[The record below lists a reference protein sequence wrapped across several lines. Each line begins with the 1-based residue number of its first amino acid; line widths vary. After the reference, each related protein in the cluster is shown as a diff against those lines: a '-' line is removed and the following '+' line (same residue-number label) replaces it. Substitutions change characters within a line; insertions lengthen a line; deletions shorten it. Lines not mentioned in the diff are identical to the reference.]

1 MTISWI
7 LLNLTAAAVLLIW
20 AVRMVQTGVQ
30 RAHGPLIRRTLKSSK
45 GHPFLMT
52 VFGVLLAIIF
62 QSSTAVAI
70 LTAGFVSSG
79 FITSSVGVATVLGA
93 DLGSALVIQIL
104 SFNLAWLAPVC
115 LIIGGILFF
124 NGKKRS
130 FKQTGRILVG
140 VALILISLKLLAE
153 STAPLRQNEVVPIIV
168 DYLTS
173 DPISTFL
180 FGAVFTWLIHSSIAS
195 ILLIIAFVA
204 QAIVPTDVAVA
215 LVLGANTGGAFIAV
229 ILARNLNTRGQVVP
243 LSNFCLRGV
252 AAVLVLAII
261 HILGM
266 PSILSNL
273 STTQQI
279 ISFHIG
285 FNMLLVMIGLPFI
298 KPIAAVLLKIMSDR
312 RINNDQPLSGRQSGL
327 KEADIK
333 LPTRALAATTRELL
347 YLAESVQTMFIPA
360 LDMYEN
366 FDKVGVKQLKKIENE
381 IFDVHGRIKNF
392 LAKVSQQNLSEDLLK
407 RNGDLMMFADNMAA
421 ATDVIVNRLLKL
433 AKERNEKALVFSD
446 EGWRELLALH
456 DRVLVN
462 MQLAMDVLVSSDL
475 ETARQ
480 LILEKNELSSMTQK
494 SLSKHL
500 ERLRSYKTDSLQTS
514 NMHNETLRALRQV
527 NSSFSSIAYSILDD
541 AGQLHKTRLAK

>member
-30 RAHGPLIRRTLKSSK
+30 RAHGPLIRRTLKSTNA
-45 GHPFLMT
+45 HPLLMT

-62 QSSTAVAI
+62 QSSTAVAV

-104 SFNLAWLAPVC
+104 SFNLTWLAPVC
-115 LIIGGILFF
+115 LIVGGILFF
-124 NGKKRS
+124 KGKRRN

-140 VALILISLKLLAE
+140 VALILISLRLLAE
-153 STAPLRQNEVVPIIV
+153 STAPLRQNDFVPIV
-168 DYLTS
+168 VNYLTS
-173 DPISTFL
+173 DPITTFL

-195 ILLIIAFVA
+195 LLLIVAFVA
-204 QAIVPTDVAVA
+204 QAIIPIDVAAA

-252 AAVLVLAII
+252 SAVLVLAII
-261 HILGM
+261 HILGT
-266 PSILSNL
+266 PTILSNF
-273 STTQQI
+273 SPVQQI
-279 ISFHIG
+279 VSFHIG
-285 FNMLLVMIGLPFI
+285 FNMILVVIGLPFV
-298 KPIAAVLLKIMSDR
+298 KPITVILLKIMSDR
-312 RINNDQPLSGRQSGL
+312 RINNDQPLSSRQSVL

-347 YLAESVQTMFIPA
+347 YLAESVQTMFVPA
-360 LDMYEN
+360 MDIYEN
-366 FDKVGVKQLKKIENE
+366 FDKVGVKELKKIENE

-392 LAKVSQQNLSEDLLK
+392 LAKVSQQNLNEDLLK

-480 LILEKNELSSMTQK
+480 LIIEKNELSSMTQK

-500 ERLRSYKTDSLQTS
+500 ERLSRHKTKSLETS

>member
-45 GHPFLMT
+45 RHPLLMT

-140 VALILISLKLLAE
+140 VALILISLKLLAD

-173 DPISTFL
+173 DPTSTFL

-195 ILLIIAFVA
+195 ILLIIALVA
-204 QAIVPTDVAVA
+204 QAIVPIDVAVA

-298 KPIAAVLLKIMSDR
+298 KPIASVLLKIMSDR
-312 RINNDQPLSGRQSGL
+312 RINNDQSLSSRQSGL

-333 LPTRALAATTRELL
+333 LPTRALAAATRELL
-347 YLAESVQTMFIPA
+347 YLAESVQTMFVPA
-360 LDMYEN
+360 MDIYEN
-366 FDKVGVKQLKKIENE
+366 FDKAGVKELKKIENE
-381 IFDVHGRIKNF
+381 IFEVHSRIKNF

-407 RNGDLMMFADNMAA
+407 RSGALMMFADNMAA

-456 DRVLVN
+456 DRVLIN

-480 LILEKNELSSMTQK
+480 LILEKNELSSLTQK

-500 ERLRSYKTDSLQTS
+500 ERLSRHKTKSLETS

>member
-30 RAHGPLIRRTLKSSK
+30 RAHGPQIRRTLKSTK
-45 GHPFLMT
+45 AHPLLMT

-62 QSSTAVAI
+62 QSSTAVAV

-104 SFNLAWLAPVC
+104 SFNLTWLAPVC
-115 LIIGGILFF
+115 LIVGGILFF
-124 NGKKRS
+124 NGKERS

-195 ILLIIAFVA
+195 LLLILAFVA
-204 QAIVPTDVAVA
+204 QAIVPTDVAIT

-229 ILARNLNTRGQVVP
+229 ILARNLNRRGQVVP

-261 HILGM
+261 HISGT
-266 PSILSNL
+266 PTILSNF
-273 STTQQI
+273 SPVQQI
-279 ISFHIG
+279 VSFHIG
-285 FNMLLVMIGLPFI
+285 FNMLLVVIGLPFV
-298 KPIAAVLLKIMSDR
+298 KPITAVLLKIMSDR
-312 RINNDQPLSGRQSGL
+312 RIKDDQPLSSRQSGL

-347 YLAESVQTMFIPA
+347 YLAESVQTMFVPA
-360 LDMYEN
+360 MDIYEN
-366 FDKVGVKQLKKIENE
+366 FDKVEVKELKKIENE
-381 IFDVHGRIKNF
+381 IFDVHGRIKNY

-407 RNGDLMMFADNMAA
+407 RNGDLMMFADNMAG
-421 ATDVIVNRLLKL
+421 ATDVIANRLLKL

-456 DRVLVN
+456 DRVLAN

-480 LILEKNELSSMTQK
+480 LIIEKNELSSMTQK

-500 ERLRSYKTDSLQTS
+500 ERLSRHKTKSLKTS

-541 AGQLHKTRLAK
+541 AGQLHKTRLTK

>member
-1 MTISWI
+1 MTISLI

-30 RAHGPLIRRTLKSSK
+30 RAHGPLIRRTLKGTK
-45 GHPFLMT
+45 GNPLLMT
-52 VFGVLLAIIF
+52 MFGVLLAIIF

-104 SFNLAWLAPVC
+104 SFNLTWLAPVC

-124 NGKKRS
+124 KGKKRN

-153 STAPLRQNEVVPIIV
+153 STAPLRQNEIVPIII

-173 DPISTFL
+173 DPISTFI
-180 FGAVFTWLIHSSIAS
+180 FGAIFTWLIHSSIAS
-195 ILLIIAFVA
+195 LLLIIAFVA

-243 LSNFCLRGV
+243 LSNFCLRGTF
-252 AAVLVLAII
+252 AILVLAAI

-266 PSILSNL
+266 PAILSKF
-273 STTQQI
+273 SSIQQI
-279 ISFHIG
+279 VSFHIG
-285 FNMLLVMIGLPFI
+285 FNMLLVVVGLPFI
-298 KPIAAVLLKIMSDR
+298 KPITAILLKIMSDR
-312 RINNDQPLSGRQSGL
+312 GINNEHPFNNRQSGL

-333 LPTRALAATTRELL
+333 LPARALAATTREILH
-347 YLAESVQTMFIPA
+347 LAESVQTMFVPVMDI
-360 LDMYEN
+360 YEN
-366 FDKVGVKQLKKIENE
+366 FDKVEIKELKKLENE
-381 IFDVHGRIKNF
+381 ILEVHGKIKKY
-392 LAKVSQQNLSEDLLK
+392 LAKVSQQNLSEYQLK

-421 ATDVIVNRLLKL
+421 AADVIVNRLLKF
-433 AKERNEKALVFSD
+433 AKERDEKALVFSD

-462 MQLAMDVLVSSDL
+462 MQLAMNVLVSSDL

-480 LILEKNELSSMTQK
+480 LIIEKNELSSMTQK
-494 SLSKHL
+494 SLSKHF
-500 ERLRSYKTDSLQTS
+500 ERLRSHKTKSLQTS

-541 AGQLHKTRLAK
+541 AGQLRKTRLAK

>member
-1 MTISWI
+1 MTISLI

-30 RAHGPLIRRTLKSSK
+30 RAHGPLIRRTLKGTK
-45 GHPFLMT
+45 GNPLLMT
-52 VFGVLLAIIF
+52 MFGVLLAIIF

-104 SFNLAWLAPVC
+104 SFNLTWLAPVC

-124 NGKKRS
+124 KGKKRN

-153 STAPLRQNEVVPIIV
+153 STAPLRQNEIVPIII

-173 DPISTFL
+173 DPISTFI
-180 FGAVFTWLIHSSIAS
+180 FGAIFTWLIHSSIAS
-195 ILLIIAFVA
+195 LLLIIAFVA

-243 LSNFCLRGV
+243 LSNFCLRGTF
-252 AAVLVLAII
+252 AILVLAAI

-266 PSILSNL
+266 PAILSKF
-273 STTQQI
+273 SSIQQI
-279 ISFHIG
+279 VSFHIG
-285 FNMLLVMIGLPFI
+285 FNMLLVVIGLPFV
-298 KPIAAVLLKIMSDR
+298 KPITAVLLKIISDR
-312 RINNDQPLSGRQSGL
+312 QINNDQILNSRQSGL

-347 YLAESVQTMFIPA
+347 YLAESVQTMFVPA
-360 LDMYEN
+360 MDIYES
-366 FDKVGVKQLKKIENE
+366 FDKVGVKELKKIENE
-381 IFDVHGRIKNF
+381 VSNVHGRIKNF

-446 EGWRELLALH
+446 EGWRELLTLH

-462 MQLAMDVLVSSDL
+462 IQLAMNVLVSSDL

-480 LILEKNELSSMTQK
+480 LVLEKDEVSAMTQK
-494 SLSKHL
+494 SLAKHL
-500 ERLRSYKTDSLQTS
+500 ERLRRQKTKSLPTS
-514 NMHNETLRALRQV
+514 NMHSETLRALRQV

-541 AGQLHKTRLAK
+541 AGQLRKTRLTK

>member
-1 MTISWI
+1 
-7 LLNLTAAAVLLIW
+7 
-20 AVRMVQTGVQ
+20 
-30 RAHGPLIRRTLKSSK
+30 
-45 GHPFLMT
+45 MT

-195 ILLIIAFVA
+195 ILLIIALVA

-273 STTQQI
+273 STAQQI

-298 KPIAAVLLKIMSDR
+298 KPIASVLLKIMSDR
-312 RINNDQPLSGRQSGL
+312 QINNDQPLSSRQSGL

-333 LPTRALAATTRELL
+333 LPTRALAAATRELL
-347 YLAESVQTMFIPA
+347 YLAESVQTMFVPA
-360 LDMYEN
+360 MDIYEN
-366 FDKVGVKQLKKIENE
+366 FDKAGVKELKKIENE
-381 IFDVHGRIKNF
+381 IFEVHSRIKNF

-480 LILEKNELSSMTQK
+480 LILEKNELSSLTQK

-500 ERLRSYKTDSLQTS
+500 ERLSRHKTKSLQTS

>member
-45 GHPFLMT
+45 GHPLLMT

-229 ILARNLNTRGQVVP
+229 ILARNLNTPAQVVP

-347 YLAESVQTMFIPA
+347 YLAESVQTMFVPA
-360 LDMYEN
+360 MDIYEN
-366 FDKVGVKQLKKIENE
+366 FDKVGVKELKKIENE
-381 IFDVHGRIKNF
+381 IFDVHGRIKNY
-392 LAKVSQQNLSEDLLK
+392 LARVSQQNLSEDLLK

-480 LILEKNELSSMTQK
+480 LIIEKNELSSMTQK

-500 ERLRSYKTDSLQTS
+500 ERLSRHKTKSLETS

>member
-1 MTISWI
+1 MAISWT

-30 RAHGPLIRRTLKSSK
+30 RAHGPLIRRALKSRK
-45 GHPFLMT
+45 CHPLLMT
-52 VFGVLLAIIF
+52 ALGVLLAIIF
-62 QSSTAVAI
+62 QSSTAVAV

-104 SFNLAWLAPVC
+104 SLNLTWLAPVC

-124 NGKKRS
+124 KGKKRN

-140 VALILISLKLLAE
+140 VALILISLKLLAD
-153 STAPLRQNEVVPIIV
+153 STAPLRQNEVVPFIV

-173 DPISTFL
+173 DPITTFL

-195 ILLIIAFVA
+195 LLLIIAFVA
-204 QAIVPTDVAVA
+204 QAIVPPDVAVT

-229 ILARNLNTRGQVVP
+229 ILSRNLNTRGQVVP

-252 AAVLVLAII
+252 SAVLVLAII
-261 HILGM
+261 HIFGM
-266 PSILSNL
+266 PEILSNF
-273 STTQQI
+273 SSIQQI

-285 FNMLLVMIGLPFI
+285 FNMLLVVVGLPFI
-298 KPIAAVLLKIMSDR
+298 KPITTILLKVMSDR
-312 RINNDQPLSGRQSGL
+312 EVNNEQPLSSRRSGL
-327 KEADIK
+327 KEANIK
-333 LPTRALAATTRELL
+333 LPARALAATTRELL
-347 YLAESVQTMFIPA
+347 YLAESVQTMFAPA
-360 LDMYEN
+360 LDLYEN
-366 FDKVGVKQLKKIENE
+366 FDKVEIKELKKLEKE
-381 IFDVHGRIKNF
+381 ILRVHTNIKRY
-392 LAKVSQQNLSEDLLK
+392 LAKVSQQNLSEDQLK
-407 RNGDLMMFADNMAA
+407 RNGDLMIFADNMAA
-421 ATDVIVNRLLKL
+421 ATDVIINRLLKL

-462 MQLAMDVLVSSDL
+462 MQLAMNVLVSSDL

-480 LILEKNELSSMTQK
+480 LVIEKNELSSMTQK
-494 SLSKHL
+494 SLGKHL
-500 ERLRSYKTDSLQTS
+500 ERLSHYKTESLETS
-514 NMHNETLRALRQV
+514 NMHNETLRGLRQV

-541 AGQLHKTRLAK
+541 AGQLRQTRLTK